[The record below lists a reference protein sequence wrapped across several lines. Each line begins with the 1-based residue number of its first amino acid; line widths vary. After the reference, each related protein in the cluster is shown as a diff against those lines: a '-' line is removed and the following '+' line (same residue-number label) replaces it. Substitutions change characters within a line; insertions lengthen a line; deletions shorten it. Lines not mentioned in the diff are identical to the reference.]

1 MGDEDVGALISMLRD
16 FRARSEACKR
26 LVLVGQEVVGP
37 LMDALSAESQEGARW
52 AIIKCLGDLRATE
65 AAGAL
70 IPLLESSDYGTAA
83 HKALVGIAGQD
94 LGPAP
99 ESWKRWLETSGTQTP
114 KAGLGTEKQAEMIS
128 PERLME
134 LSLID
139 AEATYRKTGEDAY
152 RVELSLEEG
161 KRQDVSVA
169 FNLTD
174 HEGSPIV
181 IVYSDCG
188 PAQPEHYETA
198 LRRNLKMPYG
208 ALAIRDRGGVPYL
221 VMFNTLLHEA
231 LSPRELCKSITIVGE
246 RAERVREELS
256 GLDG

>member
-1 MGDEDVGALISMLRD
+1 MGDEDIGSLIPMLRD
-16 FRARSEACKR
+16 FRARSEACRR
-26 LVLVGQEVVGP
+26 LILVGQKAVGP
-37 LMDALSAESQEGARW
+37 LIDALSAESQEGARW
-52 AIIKCLGDLRATE
+52 AIIKCLGDLRARE
-65 AAGAL
+65 AAGSL
-70 IPLLESSDYGTAA
+70 IPLLESSDYSTAA
-83 HKALVGIAGQD
+83 HEALVGIAGQD

-99 ESWKRWLETSGTQTP
+99 ESWKRWLEATEAAAP
-114 KAGLGTEKQAEMIS
+114 KAGPGTEKLAGIIG

-134 LSLID
+134 LALID

-169 FNLTD
+169 FGLKD

-188 PAQPEHYETA
+188 PARPEHYETA
-198 LRRNLKMPYG
+198 LRLNLKMPYG

-231 LSPRELCKSITIVGE
+231 LSPLELCKSITTVGE
-246 RAERVREELS
+246 RAERVHEELS